1 MYIYISGL
9 SSPTSRFFFPLP
21 PFPEG
26 RNRGRR
32 GRARG
37 VGRTLAS
44 PSSYLHHALPLRRPG
59 FFRRREGGGGAAY
72 RFRFFMR
79 QIYDNNS
86 VSPSSEAENMPRGL
100 PHGFLLTSRRSC
112 RHAIPMHSV
121 ALPPPPWWHFE
132 PSEPRILCPRWF
144 KTE

>member
-1 MYIYISGL
+1 MYIYIEAFTPPSR
-9 SSPTSRFFFPLP
+9 SSF
-21 PFPEG
+21 PFPPPAEG
-26 RNRGRR
+26 RNQGRR

-37 VGRTLAS
+37 VRRTLAS

-59 FFRRREGGGGAAY
+59 LFRRREGGGGAAY
-72 RFRFFMR
+72 RFRFFMG

-86 VSPSSEAENMPRGL
+86 VSPSSEAENMPRAL
-100 PHGFLLTSRRSC
+100 PHGSLLTSRRSC
-112 RHAIPMHSV
+112 RHAIHTHSV

>member
-1 MYIYISGL
+1 MYIYIEAFTPPSR
-9 SSPTSRFFFPLP
+9 SSF
-21 PFPEG
+21 PFPPLAEG
-26 RNRGRR
+26 RNQGRR

-37 VGRTLAS
+37 VRRTLAS

-59 FFRRREGGGGAAY
+59 LFRRREGGGGAAY
-72 RFRFFMR
+72 RFRFFMG

-86 VSPSSEAENMPRGL
+86 VSPSSEAENMPRAL
-100 PHGFLLTSRRSC
+100 PHGSLLTSRRSC